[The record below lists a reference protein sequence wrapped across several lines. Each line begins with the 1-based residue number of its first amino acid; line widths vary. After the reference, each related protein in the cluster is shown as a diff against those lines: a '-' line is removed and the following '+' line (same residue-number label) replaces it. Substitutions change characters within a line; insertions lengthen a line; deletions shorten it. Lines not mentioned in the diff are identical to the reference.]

1 VVSRIIDLQMSRFA
15 LETKIMAFSFQEP
28 GRDSVLDILV
38 MSLVNFSASKSS
50 NSFWENEELP
60 TEVYS
65 STHFPPLSILTHLS
79 LLGEKTLHP
88 PLQKVSLFLS
98 N

>member
-1 VVSRIIDLQMSRFA
+1 MSRCT
-15 LETKIMAFSFQEP
+15 LETKIMAFYFQEP
-28 GRDSVLDILV
+28 VRDSVFDILV
-38 MSLVNFSASKSS
+38 MSLVNSSASKSS
-50 NSFWENEELP
+50 NSFLGNGELP

-65 STHFPPLSILTHLS
+65 STHFCPLSILKNLL

-88 PLQKVSLFLS
+88 PHQKVSLFLS